1 MRIYRIKKNKE
12 DVDDCFNCE
21 NLFIIDAFKIRWKPA
36 TIFFPEEN
44 ILDWFWN
51 YFQDGGLHGQHA
63 EIMFERLWLNF
74 PGIRDQNEKKTG
86 IFFDLY
92 VDMRNDYV

>member
-36 TIFFPEEN
+36 TIFFRKK
-44 ILDWFWN
+44 ISGIDS
-51 YFQDGGLHGQHA
+51 
-63 EIMFERLWLNF
+63 EI
-74 PGIRDQNEKKTG
+74 
-86 IFFDLY
+86 IFKMAASMDS
-92 VDMRNDYV
+92 MQK